1 MVKMKSQIIFTILVL
16 IGLSVVTSAQV
27 SGISSSKLSVPR
39 AEILEK
45 GSFEFEPAFLVAH
58 SSNCF
63 DQSGDVSSING
74 DEVASALAFR
84 VTFGIT
90 ENFEIGSV
98 IPSNIENIGL
108 GAKYNYL
115 NSDFFKTSVIA
126 GFGLPAG
133 NTFLPDTAHNDNH
146 YSASIGNVFSFS
158 FSEDASADVMI
169 SYTNIIGEHPYNSL
183 VSLQSGFGYYLS
195 EEFQLIAE
203 ISGVTALS
211 QELYSGKFSVA
222 PGFSYSVTNSLGI
235 AAGVQY
241 DIFGKNEL
249 QSLSYFAAFTILFN

>member
-1 MVKMKSQIIFTILVL
+1 MRPQLIITFLIL
-16 IGLSVVTSAQV
+16 IGFSEVMFTQV

-39 AEILEK
+39 SEILEK
-45 GSFEFEPAFLVAH
+45 GSFEFEPSFIVAH
-58 SSNCF
+58 SYNSFNEN
-63 DQSGDVSSING
+63 GSSLSMYG

-84 VTFGIT
+84 VTFGIS
-90 ENFEIGSV
+90 ENFEIGSLL
-98 IPSNIENIGL
+98 PSNMENIGL

-115 NSDFFKTSVIA
+115 NSEFFKTSLIA

-133 NTFLPDTAHNDNH
+133 NTFLPDTTHNDNH

-158 FSEDASADVMI
+158 FSEGASADFMI
-169 SYTNIIGEHPYNSL
+169 SYTNIFGEHPFNSL
-183 VSLQSGFGYYLS
+183 ISLQSGFGYYLN

-203 ISGVTALS
+203 ISGMTALS
-211 QELYSGKFSVA
+211 NGLYSGKLSVA

-249 QSLSYFAAFTILFN
+249 QTLCYFAAFTILFN

>member
-1 MVKMKSQIIFTILVL
+1 MKSQIIFTILVFT
-16 IGLSVVTSAQV
+16 GLSVVTFGQV

-45 GSFEFEPAFLVAH
+45 GSFEFEPSFLVAH
-58 SSNCF
+58 SYNTF
-63 DQSGDVSSING
+63 DESGSSHSIHG

-84 VTFGIT
+84 VTFGISK
-90 ENFEIGSV
+90 NFEIGSLL
-98 IPSNIENIGL
+98 PSNIENIGL
-108 GAKYNYL
+108 GAKYNYM

-133 NTFLPDTAHNDNH
+133 NSFLPDSAHNDNH

-169 SYTNIIGEHPYNSL
+169 SYTNIIGDHAFNSL
-183 VSLQSGFGYYLS
+183 LSFQSGFGYYLN
-195 EEFQLIAE
+195 EEFQLIGELNGMTA
-203 ISGVTALS
+203 ISDGM
-211 QELYSGKFSVA
+211 YSGKLSVA

-249 QSLSYFAAFTILFN
+249 QSLCYFAAFTILFK

>member
-1 MVKMKSQIIFTILVL
+1 MKSQIIFTSLVL
-16 IGLSVVTSAQV
+16 IGLSVVTSGQV

-45 GSFEFEPAFLVAH
+45 GSFEFEPSFLVAH
-58 SSNCF
+58 SHNSFNE
-63 DQSGDVSSING
+63 SGSSHSIYG
-74 DEVASALAFR
+74 DKVASALAFR
-84 VTFGIT
+84 VTFGIS
-90 ENFEIGSV
+90 ENFEVGSLL
-98 IPSNIENIGL
+98 PSNIENIGL

-133 NTFLPDTAHNDNH
+133 NSFLPDSAHNDNH

-183 VSLQSGFGYYLS
+183 ISFQSGFGYYLN

-203 ISGVTALS
+203 ISGISALS
-211 QELYSGKFSVA
+211 EELYSGKFSVS
-222 PGFSYSVTNSLGI
+222 PGFSYSVTNNLGI

-249 QSLSYFAAFTILFN
+249 QSLCYFAAFTILFN

>member
-1 MVKMKSQIIFTILVL
+1 MKSQPILLIIIFMIINVL
-16 IGLSVVTSAQV
+16 TVAQV

-58 SSNCF
+58 SSKCF
-63 DQSGDVSSING
+63 DQSGDVCSING
-74 DEVASALAFR
+74 DHVASALAFR
-84 VTFGIT
+84 VTFGIS
-90 ENFEIGSV
+90 ENFEFGALL
-98 IPSNIENIGL
+98 PSNIENIGL

-115 NSDFFKTSVIA
+115 NSDFFKTAVIA

-133 NTFLPDTAHNDNH
+133 NTFLTDTTHNDNH

-169 SYTNIIGEHPYNSL
+169 CYTSIFGEHPFNSL
-183 VSLQSGFGYYLS
+183 INLQSGFGYYFN

-203 ISGVTALS
+203 INGMTAISDGV
-211 QELYSGKFSVA
+211 YSGKLSVS

-235 AAGVQY
+235 ATGVQY
-241 DIFGKNEL
+241 DIIGKNEL

>member
-1 MVKMKSQIIFTILVL
+1 MKSQIVFTILF
-16 IGLSVVTSAQV
+16 IMGLSVVTSGQV

-63 DQSGDVSSING
+63 NESGDVCSING
-74 DEVASALAFR
+74 DDVASALAFR
-84 VTFGIT
+84 VTFGIS
-90 ENFEIGSV
+90 ENFEIGSLL
-98 IPSNIENIGL
+98 PSNIENIGL

-126 GFGLPAG
+126 GLGLPAG
-133 NTFLPDTAHNDNH
+133 NTFLPDTTHNENH

-158 FSEDASADVMI
+158 FSEEASADVMI
-169 SYTNIIGEHPYNSL
+169 SYTNIIGDHAFNSL
-183 VSLQSGFGYYLS
+183 LSFQSGFGYYLT
-195 EEFQLIAE
+195 EEFQLIGELNGMTA
-203 ISGVTALS
+203 ISDGM
-211 QELYSGKFSVA
+211 YSGKLSVA

-235 AAGVQY
+235 ATGVQY